1 MNYTLIF
8 SKRALKSLK
17 RIESQYRK
25 NILDALETLAYET
38 DPKKHVKKIRGNHQ
52 PPFYSMREGDYR
64 VIMSII
70 DDRMIIHVVEAGH
83 RSKIYRKY

>member
-1 MNYTLIF
+1 MSYTLLF
-8 SKRALKSLK
+8 SNRALKSFK
-17 RIESQYRK
+17 QIAPHYRE
-25 NILDALETLAYET
+25 NILVTLETLAHEN
-38 DPKKHVKKIRGNHQ
+38 DPKRHVKKIRGNHQ